1 MGTEKT
7 RILIVEDE
15 AVIAADMTNL
25 LTRKGYEI
33 TDVVTSGEDALKAIE
48 LLRPDLVFMDI
59 VLDGEKDG
67 IETARHIN
75 THYDIPIIYLTA
87 HADAHTIRR
96 ATLTTPHGYLLKPFN
111 EDAMSITI
119 EMALAKHGLER
130 RIAESEFR
138 YRSLFEKMVNA
149 YALHELVFDDN
160 GRAVD
165 YTVLEMNMMLSGMLE
180 KAGTGKRGYMS
191 ALFPDG
197 DVPWLDIFSKTA
209 MEGAGY
215 RAEQFSPVLG
225 RWYSVMAF
233 SPRAGEFSLMFIDI
247 TEIKEADAK
256 LKKTN
261 EELRNLTAYLET
273 VREEERASIAREI
286 HDYLGQ
292 ALTALR
298 IDISWFVRKFG
309 GENPEFTQKAQGMIE
324 LVDGTIQSVR
334 TLCAE
339 LRPGILDDLGLSA
352 ALEWQA
358 NETAGRTGLAI
369 RLSMPDGEIAL
380 KNDLAVNYFRIFQE
394 LVTNIVRHA
403 RASEVDVTLRMDGGD
418 LLMEVKDN
426 GSGISEE
433 KINSSLSFGIMG
445 MKERAR
451 FCKGRAPD
459 TGRAGTGDRGGLED
473 SPPGRSGR
481 RTRHRLT
488 RHSVYI
494 GLISASCFNCA
505 VIFIRGMSPQR

>member
-1 MGTEKT
+1 MGKEKT

-33 TDVVTSGEDALKAIE
+33 TEVVTSGEEALRAIE
-48 LLRPDLVFMDI
+48 LLKPDLVFMDI
-59 VLDGEKDG
+59 ILDGEKDG

-75 THYDIPIIYLTA
+75 AHYNIPIIYLTA
-87 HADAHTIRR
+87 HADRHTIRR

-111 EDAMSITI
+111 EDAMAITI

-149 YALHELVFDDN
+149 YALHELVFNDS

-165 YTVLEMNMMLSGMLE
+165 YTVLEMNTMLGGMLE
-180 KAGTGKRGYMS
+180 RAGSGRRGYMS
-191 ALFPDG
+191 VLFPEG
-197 DVPWLDIFSKTA
+197 DAPWLDVFSRVA
-209 MEGAGY
+209 MEGTGH
-215 RAEQFSPVLG
+215 RDERFSPALG
-225 RWYSVMAF
+225 RWYSIMLS
-233 SPRAGEFSLMFIDI
+233 SPRTGEFSLMLIDI
-247 TEIKEADAK
+247 TDIKDADDR
-256 LKKTN
+256 LKKKN

-298 IDISWFVRKFG
+298 IDISWIVRKLG
-309 GENPEFTQKAQGMIE
+309 GANAELTQKAQGMIE

-358 NETAGRTGLAI
+358 NEIAGRTGLDI
-369 RLSMPDGEIAL
+369 KLSMPDGEIDL

-403 RASEVDVTLRMDGGD
+403 HATEVEVSLWKTGGD
-418 LLMEVKDN
+418 LVMEVRDN
-426 GSGISEE
+426 GAGISEE
-433 KINSSLSFGIMG
+433 KISSSLSFGIMG
-445 MKERAR
+445 MRERAR
-451 FCKGRAPD
+451 FCRGELQLRGEPGKGTTAV
-459 TGRAGTGDRGGLED
+459 L
-473 SPPGRSGR
+473 
-481 RTRHRLT
+481 RTPIPVEKPEET
-488 RHSVYI
+488 E
-494 GLISASCFNCA
+494 
-505 VIFIRGMSPQR
+505 